1 MPKYGEIDWDQAECK
16 GSIYT
21 DLFYTVEEQRSI
33 LQYEY
38 INALRSVCARCP
50 LWATCLTY
58 AMEHEDYGVW
68 GGMTSVERVAM
79 RDPNR
84 YPNQRLRAVEEL
96 ALYGITYEQIVECM

>member
-1 MPKYGEIDWDQAECK
+1 MPIYGEIDWDEAACK

-79 RDPNR
+79 RDPSR
-84 YPNQRLRAVEEL
+84 YPNQRLRAIEEL
-96 ALYGITYEQIVECM
+96 ALYGISYEQIVECM

>member
-1 MPKYGEIDWDQAECK
+1 MPKYGEIDWDEAACK

-50 LWATCLTY
+50 LWRTCLTY

-84 YPNQRLRAVEEL
+84 YPNQRLRAIEEL

>member
-1 MPKYGEIDWDQAECK
+1 MPKYGEVDWDEAACK

-50 LWATCLTY
+50 LWVTCLTY

-79 RDPNR
+79 RDPKR
-84 YPNQRLRAVEEL
+84 YPNQRLRAIEEL

>member
-79 RDPNR
+79 RDPSR

>member
-1 MPKYGEIDWDQAECK
+1 MPKYGEVDWDQAECK

-33 LQYEY
+33 QQYEY